1 MQINRG
7 DIFYAYLGQTLGS
20 EENGYR
26 PVLVVQNDIGNRY
39 SPTVI
44 VLPLSSR
51 KKKYLPVHIG
61 CNEDFLPKNSVIL
74 AEQIRTID
82 RKRLDVYL
90 GKTDEITMR
99 KVDNALKISLGIEEL
114 SGEV

>member
-1 MQINRG
+1 MQIKRG
-7 DIFYAYLGQTLGS
+7 DIFYAYLGQTVGS
-20 EENGYR
+20 EESGYR
-26 PVLVVQNDIGNRY
+26 PVLVVQNDIGNKY

-44 VLPLSSR
+44 ILPLSSK

-61 CNEDFLPKNSVIL
+61 YNSDFLPKNSTIL

-82 RKRLDVYL
+82 RKRLDIYL

-99 KVDNALKISLGIEEL
+99 KVDEALKISLG
-114 SGEV
+114 VN

>member
-7 DIFYAYLGQTLGS
+7 DIFYAYLGQTVGS
-20 EENGYR
+20 EECGYR
-26 PVLVVQNDIGNRY
+26 PVLVVQNDIGNKY

-61 CNEDFLPKNSVIL
+61 CNEDFFAEKFGYPCGTDPHDRPKT
-74 AEQIRTID
+74 A
-82 RKRLDVYL
+82 
-90 GKTDEITMR
+90 
-99 KVDNALKISLGIEEL
+99 
-114 SGEV
+114 